1 MDLTTRMD
9 RLICRDILLHIT
21 FLTGEELKK
30 TIEIYCPTDKS
41 QYIHINR
48 GNTATIIKVKSY

>member
-1 MDLTTRMD
+1 MDLTNRMD
-9 RLICRDILLHIT
+9 RIIHRDILLHST

-30 TIEIYCPTDKS
+30 KKTTEIYCPTDKS

-48 GNTATIIKVKSY
+48 GTTATIIKV